1 MDLEQRLDQRLAAI
15 AARAEAS
22 LADCLA
28 GRGNSLAL
36 APERLSA
43 AMAHGTLA
51 GGKRFR
57 PFLLVECARLFGHEE
72 EAALPAAAAI
82 EVLHCYSLIHDDLPA
97 MDDDDLRRGRPT
109 VHRAY
114 DEATAILAGDALL
127 TLAFEILADP
137 ATDPDPAVRIALS
150 LRLARAAGAGGMVG
164 GQMLDLAA
172 EGRSLSE
179 AEIRRLQAMK
189 TGALITAAC
198 AMGAELGRA
207 PAEDVARIVRY
218 GDLIG
223 LAFQLA
229 DDLLDVEATAE
240 TAGKRTGKDAE
251 RGKATLVSI
260 HGAAWARGELD
271 RLVAEAQSLL
281 APYGAAADTLAAAAR
296 FVADRR
302 S

>member
-1 MDLEQRLDQRLAAI
+1 
-15 AARAEAS
+15 
-22 LADCLA
+22 
-28 GRGNSLAL
+28 
-36 APERLSA
+36 
-43 AMAHGTLA
+43 
-51 GGKRFR
+51 
-57 PFLLVECARLFGHEE
+57 
-72 EAALPAAAAI
+72 
-82 EVLHCYSLIHDDLPA
+82 
-97 MDDDDLRRGRPT
+97 
-109 VHRAY
+109 
-114 DEATAILAGDALL
+114 
-127 TLAFEILADP
+127 
-137 ATDPDPAVRIALS
+137 
-150 LRLARAAGAGGMVG
+150 
-164 GQMLDLAA
+164 MLDLAA

-240 TAGKRTGKDAE
+240 TAGKRTGKGPE

-260 HGAAWARGELD
+260 NGAAWARGELD
-271 RLVAEAQSLL
+271 RLVAEAQGLL